1 MNIWQA
7 VVKLVEPFHRRK
19 QSWFALAAICVIAL
33 AMIVPFTTLIVLRV
47 L

>member
-19 QSWFALAAICVIAL
+19 QSWFAFASICVIAL
-33 AMIVPFTTLIVLRV
+33 AMVIPFATLIVLRV
-47 L
+47 I